1 MTRRSV
7 PISLVMFNPAMILKM
22 YRIWRRI
29 GYDHELWSAAQKE
42 GMAVWPER

>member
-7 PISLVMFNPAMILKM
+7 PISLVMFNPAIVLKM

-29 GYDHELWSAAQKE
+29 GYDTSALVKRYVRE
-42 GMAVWPER
+42 S